1 MRIIRSH
8 ILLQILRT
16 LIGLNHFFEYF
27 TENSFIHNGIYLFIS
42 VILQDFL
49 KGKKMNK
56 KIYQLI
62 ITSIK
67 ENSDLVAQDLSS
79 DTPIF
84 GKDSNFDSL
93 GLVTFLVDL
102 EQRIEDEIGI
112 NIAIADE
119 RAISLKNS
127 PFKTVGTLN
136 DFLVERLEKNE

>member
-1 MRIIRSH
+1 
-8 ILLQILRT
+8 
-16 LIGLNHFFEYF
+16 
-27 TENSFIHNGIYLFIS
+27 
-42 VILQDFL
+42 
-49 KGKKMNK
+49 MNK